1 MYYIILYCTN
11 YISFGGIYMKKI
23 ASIVLSVFLSCLIV
37 FTIAENK
44 NYTDNVC
51 NKMFYEDS
59 KNPIDTY
66 DHDGKDDD
74 F

>member
-1 MYYIILYCTN
+1 
-11 YISFGGIYMKKI
+11 MKKI